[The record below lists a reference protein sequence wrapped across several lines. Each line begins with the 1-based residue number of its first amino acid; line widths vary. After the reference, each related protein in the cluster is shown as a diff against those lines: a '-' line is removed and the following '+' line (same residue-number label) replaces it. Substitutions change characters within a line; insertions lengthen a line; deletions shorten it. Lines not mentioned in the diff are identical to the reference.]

1 MISYI
6 RGILAEKEEDQIVV
20 EASSIGYEI
29 HVPLSFLEELPP
41 VGEEV
46 RIYTYLQVKED
57 ALNLF
62 GFRSRQDLKMF
73 KQLLG
78 VNGIGPKGALGLL
91 SAMRPDDLRLAVISG
106 DAKAISKAPGIGL
119 KTAQRL
125 ILDLKDKISVEEILM
140 TDQEETGTTPVR
152 TGGLPDAGKEARG
165 RIDGVR
171 LFCHG
176 SDKGSASGGDH
187 RANDSGGCPES
198 VLTSFVILLID
209 IEKRF
214 RVDVCES
221 AGKGG
226 SYGTKNYYNRVNGRG
241 SEERFPFTSAISGR
255 LHRTGKDQVY
265 IEDLHRRSQ
274 IQGREPGSCAVLR
287 TSRSWENH
295 PLRHYCQ

>member
-125 ILDLKDKISVEEILM
+125 ILDLKDKIRPEDVLAGGLEESLAVPEEISGVG
-140 TDQEETGTTPVR
+140 Q
-152 TGGLPDAGKEARG
+152 AGKEAVEALTALG
-165 RIDGVR
+165 YSAAEAAGAVKKVKITEEMTAEDV
-171 LFCHG
+171 L
-176 SDKGSASGGDH
+176 KGA
-187 RANDSGGCPES
+187 
-198 VLTSFVILLID
+198 
-209 IEKRF
+209 
-214 RVDVCES
+214 
-221 AGKGG
+221 
-226 SYGTKNYYNRVNGRG
+226 
-241 SEERFPFTSAISGR
+241 
-255 LHRTGKDQVY
+255 
-265 IEDLHRRSQ
+265 
-274 IQGREPGSCAVLR
+274 
-287 TSRSWENH
+287 
-295 PLRHYCQ
+295 LRHLAFL